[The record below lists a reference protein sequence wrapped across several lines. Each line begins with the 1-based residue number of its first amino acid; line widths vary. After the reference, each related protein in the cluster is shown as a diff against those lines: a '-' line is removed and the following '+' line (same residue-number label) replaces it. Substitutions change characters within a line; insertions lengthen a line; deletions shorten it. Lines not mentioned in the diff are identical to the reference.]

1 MLRSGTVPKVAVFRL
16 SLYLR
21 QLELLRRRGCQT
33 VSSRELA
40 HALNLTAAQV
50 RKDLTYFGQFG
61 YRGVGYKVNELIPEL
76 RKILGTDRDWN
87 IVVLGAGN
95 LGRALSAYKGFKKQ
109 GFNIVGLFDSD
120 SDKIGSPV
128 GGFTIRPMSE
138 LSEAVAEQNVQI
150 ALICVPAD
158 AAQDVVDLAV
168 RAGIRGVFNFAPVT
182 LEVPGST
189 VQASE
194 DLAIRLEQLSFELR
208 KLPQG

>member
-1 MLRSGTVPKVAVFRL
+1 MSRSKTVPKAAVFRL

-21 QLELLRRRGCQT
+21 QLELLHRQGCRT

-40 HALNLTAAQV
+40 HALNLTSAQV

-61 YRGVGYKVNELIPEL
+61 YRGVGYKVNELISEL
-76 RKILGTDRDWN
+76 RQILGTDRDWN
-87 IVVLGAGN
+87 VVVLGAGN

-109 GFNIVGLFDSD
+109 GFNIVGLFDND
-120 SDKIGSPV
+120 ADKIGRLV
-128 GGFTIRPMSE
+128 GSFTIRSMNE
-138 LSEAVAEQNVQI
+138 LPGAVAKRDVQI
-150 ALICVPAD
+150 ALICVPTD

-168 RAGIRGVFNFAPVT
+168 RAGIPGVFNFAPVT
-182 LEVPGST
+182 VQVPGST

-208 KLPQG
+208 KLQG